1 VSQNKYPHAPWRKST
16 HSGEGNGCVT
26 VAPLDETIGVKDS
39 KLSDSPVQEFSTTS
53 WMRFLRDGI
62 R

>member
-1 VSQNKYPHAPWRKST
+1 MIQNRHPDAPWRKST

-26 VAPLDETIGVKDS
+26 VAPLDSTIGVKDS
-39 KLSDSPVQEFSTTS
+39 KLNASPVQEFAPSA
-53 WMRFLRDGI
+53 WEQFLSDGF